1 MDSCTKLSNLKKKE
15 TAKLI
20 KIYVQYV
27 QFTMTGNTSGLFE
40 EKKRSKIQN
49 LNSTICGKCQEHYSG
64 KCHNNYMKI
73 VLSITHCIIS
83 FDRRIKGVN
92 FMTTQ

>member
-15 TAKLI
+15 IAKLI

-27 QFTMTGNTSGLFE
+27 QFTMTANTSGLFE

-49 LNSTICGKCQEHYSG
+49 LNSTICGVR
-64 KCHNNYMKI
+64 N
-73 VLSITHCIIS
+73 ITLVNVVII
-83 FDRRIKGVN
+83 I
-92 FMTTQ
+92 